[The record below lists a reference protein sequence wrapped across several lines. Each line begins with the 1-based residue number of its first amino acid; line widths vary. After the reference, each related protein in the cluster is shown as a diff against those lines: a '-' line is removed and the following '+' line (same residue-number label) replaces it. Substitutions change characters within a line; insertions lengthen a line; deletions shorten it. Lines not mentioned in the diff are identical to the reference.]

1 MKGRFALWP
10 ERETKSAYGIPY
22 ERLYEEGIRGV
33 IFDIDNTLVLPDAPA
48 DQACRELFRRL
59 GDMGLRT
66 CVVSNNRGPR
76 VETFAA
82 DVGTGFVSRALKPRK
97 YGYRKAM
104 ELMGTTPET
113 TVSVGDQLFTDIWG
127 ANRMGMH
134 SILTKPI
141 SFRDEPQIMLKRL
154 LEAPVLFLYHRK
166 KRKNNNFVLPE

>member
-127 ANRMGMH
+127 ANRMAMH

>member
-22 ERLYEEGIRGV
+22 ERLYNDGIRGV

-59 GDMGLRT
+59 ENIGLRT
-66 CVVSNNRGPR
+66 CIVSNNRGPR

-97 YGYRKAM
+97 YGYRKAL
-104 ELMGTTPET
+104 ELMGTAPEN

-141 SFRDEPQIMLKRL
+141 SFWDEPQIMLKRL
-154 LEAPVLFLYHRK
+154 FEVPVLILYHRK
-166 KRKNNNFVLPE
+166 KRKNNNFILPE